1 MFAAVLLW
9 CWEPCT
15 VLCRQTD
22 GTMAG
27 TEMTKCDDGTYI
39 AGRRSP
45 AAERGCSRRR
55 SRRRQLAARLLT
67 QYAHCVFCCV
77 FRCSMVSGF
86 VPAHALAH
94 HRAPYRTASTG
105 CIRAT
110 AIADAVLVR
119 LSSDASIHLG
129 FNCDRAFVDAYLPMV
144 LPPPGTDHCP
154 RVLLYG
160 GIAHTIGRKPS
171 WVVALVCFVCR
182 GAASVLGTLH
192 GSV

>member
-1 MFAAVLLW
+1 MRRW
-9 CWEPCT
+9 H
-15 VLCRQTD
+15 
-22 GTMAG
+22 
-27 TEMTKCDDGTYI
+27 I

-55 SRRRQLAARLLT
+55 GRRRQLAARLLT

-77 FRCSMVSGF
+77 FRCSTVSGF

-94 HRAPYRTASTG
+94 HRAPYRTASTA

-119 LSSDASIHLG
+119 LSSDASIQLG
-129 FNCDRAFVDAYLPMV
+129 FNCDRAFVDACLPMV

-154 RVLLYG
+154 RVLLFG
-160 GIAHTIGRKPS
+160 GIAHTIARKHSLFYCIGLFCLPRCRFGAGNPARFCVGERTGRWPG
-171 WVVALVCFVCR
+171 R
-182 GAASVLGTLH
+182 R
-192 GSV
+192 

>member
-1 MFAAVLLW
+1 MHWSVLLAAVLLW

-27 TEMTKCDDGTYI
+27 TEMTKCDDGTCI

-45 AAERGCSRRR
+45 LPGRGRSRSRG
-55 SRRRQLAARLLT
+55 RRRQLAARLLT
-67 QYAHCVFCCV
+67 QHAHCTFYCV

-86 VPAHALAH
+86 VPEHAPAH
-94 HRAPYRTASTG
+94 HRAPCRTASTT

-119 LSSDASIHLG
+119 PSSDASIHLG
-129 FNCDRAFVDAYLPMV
+129 FNCDHVFVDAYLHRWCCHRLGP
-144 LPPPGTDHCP
+144 T
-154 RVLLYG
+154 
-160 GIAHTIGRKPS
+160 T
-171 WVVALVCFVCR
+171 ALACCSS
-182 GAASVLGTLH
+182 AASHTP
-192 GSV
+192 